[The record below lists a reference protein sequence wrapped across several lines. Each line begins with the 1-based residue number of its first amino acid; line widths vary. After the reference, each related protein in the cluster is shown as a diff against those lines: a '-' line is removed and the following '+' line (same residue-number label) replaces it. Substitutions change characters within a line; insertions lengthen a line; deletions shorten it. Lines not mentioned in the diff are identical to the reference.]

1 WAIQGEHDMHEELG
15 QLAGLA
21 CPGGG
26 WGYAPGQ
33 QPHLEPTCLAL
44 LALAREP
51 DRHAAA
57 IAAGKTWLAPCAA
70 GDRTYRPGRG
80 RREAAWP
87 TALVIYTLAQ
97 LGEALPSLEGS
108 ARALLAL
115 RGLAQDMSGE
125 KDVNDIDGTIIGW
138 PWAEGTFSWVEPTS
152 WAILALR

>member
-1 WAIQGEHDMHEELG
+1 MHDDALG
-15 QLAGLA
+15 QLADLA

-44 LALAREP
+44 LALGREP

-57 IAAGKTWLAPCAA
+57 IAAGKAWLAQCAA
-70 GDRTYRPGRG
+70 GDGTYRLGRG

-97 LGEALPSLEGS
+97 LGEAPASLEGS

-115 RGLAQDMSGE
+115 RGRSQDMSGD
-125 KDVNDIDGTIIGW
+125 KDVNDI
-138 PWAEGTFSWVEPTS
+138 
-152 WAILALR
+152 